1 MHYSNG
7 SFDEILLES
16 GLISQFLADAHPS
29 RLLPASDSSAT
40 APLFRYRVNFFV
52 DTYFAKANTYLY
64 AIVRATNDE
73 EKKTKADEWVKAIE
87 KEIEPLLHDANPF
100 FGGSKEMTLA
110 EVFFSSLPC
119 LQSSN
124 LHVCKHNTDP
134 SSSIQVQT
142 ASFILRLYDFAD
154 DIIFPSSLPKVLDKL
169 PNFSKWAKA
178 CATHNSV
185 TYIWDKEL
193 RRQNARDRLPQA
205 RERLA
210 KQDAKP

>member
-1 MHYSNG
+1 MRYSNG

-16 GLISQFLADAHPS
+16 GLVSQFLADAHPS
-29 RLLPASDSSAT
+29 HLLPASDSSPT

-52 DTYFAKANTYLY
+52 DTYFTKVNTYLY
-64 AIVRATNDE
+64 AVIRATNDE

-110 EVFFSSLPC
+110 EVFFPFYRVSRATYFMLY
-119 LQSSN
+119 
-124 LHVCKHNTDP
+124 KHGTDP

-154 DIIFPSSLPKVLDKL
+154 DIILPSSLPTALDKL

-178 CATHNSV
+178 CITHNSV

-193 RRQNARDRLPQA
+193 RRQNVRDRLPQA

-210 KQDAKP
+210 KQDAKA

>member
-1 MHYSNG
+1 MRYSNG

-16 GLISQFLADAHPS
+16 GLVSQFLADAHPS
-29 RLLPASDSSAT
+29 HLLPASGSSPT

-52 DTYFAKANTYLY
+52 DTYFTKVNTYLY
-64 AIVRATNDE
+64 AVIRTTNDE

-110 EVFFSSLPC
+110 EVFFLSTVSLE
-119 LQSSN
+119 
-124 LHVCKHNTDP
+124 LHIACYASTALTP
-134 SSSIQVQT
+134 PSSIQVQT

-154 DIIFPSSLPKVLDKL
+154 DIILPSSLPKALDKL

-178 CATHNSV
+178 CITHNSV

-193 RRQNARDRLPQA
+193 RRQNVRDRLPQA